1 MEGDWR
7 KESVGKAEK
16 LLFHIF
22 HFSFSSLLPK
32 GQTFG
37 YSLLYWVHIA
47 V

>member
-1 MEGDWR
+1 MEEGECGEGR
-7 KESVGKAEK
+7 ETLVSYISIFI
-16 LLFHIF
+16 LL
-22 HFSFSSLLPK
+22 SLLPK